1 MRVQRVVI
9 GLIAGLVLGSAIGA
23 SGSAVALRLADFLLP
38 VGQLWVNAIR
48 MTIVPLVI
56 SLLFVGVA
64 SREEG
69 DGFGRVA
76 IASVMMFVVMLLV
89 AGLVA
94 IMVVPSLINDMKLT
108 EATASA
114 LRGTAQAS
122 GAKTTELA
130 TQLPGFAA
138 WVTALV

>member
-89 AGLVA
+89 AS
-94 IMVVPSLINDMKLT
+94 MVVPPLINDMKLT

-114 LRGTAQAS
+114 RRGTAQAS

-138 WVTALV
+138 WVT